1 MLEALNN
8 PLYIGLAL
16 AFGIFV
22 IVRVRLDAKARKAAE
37 LVEPL
42 MARQSAILG
51 ELDKLTEMFDTEA
64 EDIALLKVTRLSEEM
79 RSISAQIAV
88 IKAS

>member
-1 MLEALNN
+1 MLESLN
-8 PLYIGLAL
+8 PLLASGIALAL
-16 AFGIFV
+16 FIF
-22 IVRVRLDAKARKAAE
+22 IVVRARLDAKARKEDE
-37 LVEPL
+37 LIEPL
-42 MARQSAILG
+42 MARQSAILH